1 MAQEVKKKP
10 AFSLK
15 TLFRNDAQA
24 IMVMVGI
31 WIIIGSFNIYSATSV
46 DLVRQGSFFFSNIVK
61 HIFYLCVGL
70 FFGRM
75 LYRLDYRR
83 FKNSNTLNSIMLVV
97 LIALLVVFVAG
108 EVINGARRWIPLP
121 FGASI
126 QPSEF
131 AKLAVIL
138 WAAKCIDDW
147 RKRYPTVELFE
158 KHDCYGKPYKFQTQF
173 NISKALWAPIAFATL
188 TLIQPDTGTAV
199 LILAFPLLLMVMG
212 KMSKESRKRL
222 MVLGSIV
229 IAGFVVL
236 VMMSPYRLE
245 RILAWLDPWGHAQT
259 LSYQSVQSMLAIG
272 SGGILGQG
280 LGEGTAKYFYL
291 PEAHTDFAFAVW
303 AQETGIIGAL
313 LLTAVVFLFVYYGL
327 RVAADARDLFGKLV
341 AIGITCLIGGQ
352 AFFNML
358 MVCGVLPITGV
369 PLPFVS
375 YGGSS
380 LVMNML
386 AIAILL
392 SISRSNELANRRIGA
407 QGVAPSLRE
416 ETRSRFRP
424 TTGGVR

>member
-1 MAQEVKKKP
+1 MAQEVKRKP

-24 IMVMVGI
+24 IMVLVGV
-31 WIIIGSFNIYSATSV
+31 WIIIGCFNIYSATSV
-46 DLVRQGSFFFSNIVK
+46 DSVRQGSFFASNIVK
-61 HIFYLCVGL
+61 HLIFL
-70 FFGRM
+70 FFGM
-75 LYRLDYRR
+75 LGGRFVYRLDYRR
-83 FKNSNTLNSIMLVV
+83 FKNNNTLKSIMLVV
-97 LIALLVVFVAG
+97 LASLLLVFVAG

-138 WAAKCIDDW
+138 WAAKCIEDW

-158 KHDCYGKPYKFQTQF
+158 KHDCYGQPYKIQTQF
-173 NISKALWAPIAFATL
+173 NISKALWAPIVFAAL

-212 KMSKESRKRL
+212 KMSRESRKSL
-222 MVLGSIV
+222 IILGGIV
-229 IAGFVVL
+229 IAGFVVM

-245 RILAWLDPWGHAQT
+245 RILAWLDPLGHAQT

-303 AQETGIIGAL
+303 AQETGILGAL
-313 LLTAVVFLFVYYGL
+313 LLTVVVFMFVYYGL

-358 MVCGVLPITGV
+358 MVCGVLPVTGV

-380 LVMNML
+380 LVMNIL
-386 AIAILL
+386 AVAILL
-392 SISRSNELANRRIGA
+392 SISRSNELANRQIGA

-424 TTGGVR
+424 VNNGIR